1 MTKCKITVLRTECY
15 KDLAEKQGILEFTP
29 CPILKEGE
37 EFITKG
43 IFGNDIPDEF
53 CYMAFFCFFLFCFF
67 MPVNVLIG
75 GGKVLGHDEVHIACC
90 TDGLRP
96 VVFKLERV
104 EE

>member
-53 CYMAFFCFFLFCFF
+53 CYMAWQALV